1 MKHFLIL
8 LLLCIA
14 TIAQAQLSYY
24 NSDAYWS
31 NFDFQNNQLQP
42 DDADTCLVFVTNR
55 HVQPDSLRFADEFV
69 DTCALK
75 YLLLK
80 KNEGKW
86 KVYQGA
92 SLEEV
97 MRLLPAKK
105 DLVVY
110 AEGMGKIFTTN
121 VERALLMSTQY
132 QVNVIMFDYASI
144 NTTYRP
150 SRNFRFAREN
160 AALSA
165 TQYFSLLKQLQQ
177 ARQQHAPWIA
187 GNRLS
192 AFFHSMGNII
202 LEQMML
208 HEPVKELN
216 NFPFIDNV
224 VINAACVPQKHHAR
238 WVEQIHFANK
248 VYIHY
253 NRKDFQ
259 LKGAHFLTMKK
270 QLGEKI
276 RKPRASNATY
286 VNFHD
291 LVKWKHTYF
300 LNMPDSSYI
309 VPPPVVNYFGSLLKG
324 NDAVLGKTNN
334 SMLSQQNSKNKGL

>member
-8 LLLCIA
+8 FLLSIA
-14 TIAQAQLSYY
+14 TISQAQLSHY

-31 NFDFQNNQLQP
+31 NFDFQSSQLQP
-42 DDADTCLVFVTNR
+42 AHSDTCLVFVTNR
-55 HVQPDSLRFADEFV
+55 HVQPDSLRFVDEFV

-75 YLLLK
+75 YLLLEK
-80 KNEGKW
+80 QEGKW

-97 MRLLPAKK
+97 MALLPAKK

-110 AEGMGKIFTTN
+110 AEGMGKIFTSN

-165 TQYFSLLKQLQQ
+165 AQYFALLKQLQQ
-177 ARQQHAPWIA
+177 ARQQHAPWLT
-187 GNRLS
+187 GNKLS

-208 HEPVKELN
+208 HEPVSELN

-238 WVEQIHFANK
+238 WVEQINFANK

-276 RKPRASNATY
+276 RKPRATNAMY

-300 LNMPDSSYI
+300 LNMPDSSFI
-309 VPPPVVNYFGSLLKG
+309 MPAQVAGYFSSLLKG
-324 NDAVLGKTNN
+324 NDAVLGKPNN
-334 SMLSQQNSKNKGL
+334 SMLSQQSSHNKRL

>member
-1 MKHFLIL
+1 MKHLLIF

-14 TIAQAQLSYY
+14 TISQAQLSHY
-24 NSDAYWS
+24 NSDAYWA
-31 NFDFQNNQLQP
+31 NFDFEANQLTP
-42 DDADTCLVFVTNR
+42 DHADTCLVFVTNR
-55 HVQPDSLRFADEFV
+55 HVQPDSLRFVDEFV

-75 YLLLK
+75 YLLLQK
-80 KNEGKW
+80 EAGKW
-86 KVYQGA
+86 KVYQGS

-97 MRLLPAKK
+97 MELLPAKR

-110 AEGMGKIFTTN
+110 AEGMGKIFTSN

-132 QVNVIMFDYASI
+132 GVNVIMFDYASI

-165 TQYFSLLKQLQQ
+165 TQYFTLLKQLQQ
-177 ARQQHAPWIA
+177 AKAQHAPWIT

-208 HEPVKELN
+208 HEPVRELN
-216 NFPFIDNV
+216 NAPFIDNV

-238 WVEQIHFANK
+238 WVEQILFANK
-248 VYIHY
+248 VFIHY

-276 RKPRASNATY
+276 RKPLAGNATY
-286 VNFHD
+286 VNFHE
-291 LVKWKHTYF
+291 LVKWKHSYF
-300 LNMPDSSYI
+300 LNMPDSSFTM
-309 VPPPVVNYFGSLLKG
+309 PLPVANYFSNVLKG
-324 NDAVLGKTNN
+324 NDAVLGNANN
-334 SMLSQQNSKNKGL
+334 SMLTQQNTRNKSL